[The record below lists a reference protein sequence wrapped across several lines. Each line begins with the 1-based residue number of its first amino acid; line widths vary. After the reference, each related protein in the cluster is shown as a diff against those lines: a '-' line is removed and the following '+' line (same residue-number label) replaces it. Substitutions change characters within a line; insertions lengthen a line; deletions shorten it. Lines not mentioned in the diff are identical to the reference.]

1 MAISTFTP
9 GSQEAQ
15 SNDTT
20 DTTVVA
26 APAASTQRII
36 SSIKVHNTDTAVA
49 TITIKKAKGASEW
62 LLHTETALA
71 VSGNFEVRD
80 IVLDATDE
88 TVEVVLSGAVTTNQ
102 LDVVS
107 TYADK
112 A

>member
-20 DTTVVA
+20 DTTIVA
-26 APAASTQRII
+26 APAASAQRII

-49 TITIKKAKGASEW
+49 TITIKKAKGASQW
-62 LLHTETALA
+62 LIHTEASLA
-71 VSGNFEVRD
+71 VNGSFEVKD

-88 TVEVVLSGAVTTNQ
+88 TMEIVLGGAVTTNQ

-107 TYADK
+107 TYVDK

>member
-1 MAISTFTP
+1 MAIATITF

-26 APAASTQRII
+26 APAASTQRLI

-49 TITIKKAKGASEW
+49 TVTIKKAKAASEW
-62 LLHTETALA
+62 PVHTETALA
-71 VSGNFEVRD
+71 VNGNFEVRD
-80 IVLDATDE
+80 LVLDATDE
-88 TVEVVLSGAVTTNQ
+88 TIEIVLSGAVSTNQ
-102 LDVVS
+102 LNVVS